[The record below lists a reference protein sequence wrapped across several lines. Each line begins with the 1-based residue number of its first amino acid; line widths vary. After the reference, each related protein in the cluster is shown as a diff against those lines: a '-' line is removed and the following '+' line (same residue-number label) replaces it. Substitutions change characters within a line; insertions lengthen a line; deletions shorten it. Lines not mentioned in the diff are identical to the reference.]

1 MNRAQVNAIYD
12 RFPEPRNMPRKEF
25 VKQVLGLTS
34 QKNIQTDL
42 VEIQL
47 QKARRR
53 SIQINNTRKVDRALH

>member
-12 RFPEPRNMPRKEF
+12 RFPEPRNMPRAEF
-25 VKQVLGLTS
+25 IKQVLGLTS

-47 QKARRR
+47 EKARRR
-53 SIQINNTRKVDRALH
+53 STQINNTRKIKRALN